1 MEELSSWVVE
11 TETVGLTTL
20 DIFITW
26 LFTQK
31 FANLWCE
38 EWAGGTKKVI
48 GKKWGDIVVVHIGD
62 AVRLGWERGGQKW
75 DRSEKD

>member
-11 TETVGLTTL
+11 TETVGLTKL
-20 DIFITW
+20 DIFIIW

-38 EWAGGTKKVI
+38 EWTGDTKKVI
-48 GKKWGDIVVVHIGD
+48 GKKSGDIVLVHIGD
-62 AVRLGWERGGQKW
+62 AVRLG
-75 DRSEKD
+75 